1 MFILESGSVE
11 ICVSA
16 GGQVNHVR
24 LAAFAEGSIFGE
36 LSLLTNEPR
45 TAIAV
50 CTAPTRLLKLDRDA
64 MDDPEANS
72 PQLFGAIMRNLILH
86 IARRVDASTGLVR
99 SLH

>member
-45 TAIAV
+45 TANANCSGQSCEISV
-50 CTAPTRLLKLDRDA
+50 CTSHA
-64 MDDPEANS
+64 
-72 PQLFGAIMRNLILH
+72 G
-86 IARRVDASTGLVR
+86 
-99 SLH
+99 